1 MLEQTGAGLLG
12 ALEAQQAELIALC
25 ARLVRLPSENP
36 PGDTRAVAACV
47 ADYLTALG
55 LAVQVYAPHPERP
68 NVVATL
74 GPPAARPHL
83 VLNSH
88 LDTFPAGQGWT
99 QPPFGGVVADGR
111 LYGRGASDMRAGL
124 AVSLLLA
131 RLLVA
136 QPPPGR
142 VTFSYSSDEE
152 AGGTWGTQ
160 WLLANVP
167 ALRDAD
173 ACLIGDQC
181 GPWAVGIGEKGGL
194 WLRLHT
200 TGRAAHAAYST
211 RQSATAALVRALAV
225 ALSLTDLAP
234 LTPPAVAAVLDRER
248 PLVAAHWGEEAP
260 ALLDRVTVNI
270 GTLAGG
276 TATNLVADRAAAT
289 LDIRLPLGLRADDV
303 RHALEARLAAAG
315 LADVTLE
322 VLARFDPYCTPPD
335 APIVRAVVAASA
347 AVRGEPA
354 VPVVRLGATDA
365 RFFRAAGIPTVVY
378 GPTAHHMGGPDEF
391 VTLADLVTTARVHA
405 RAVLAL
411 LHGTA

>member
-1 MLEQTGAGLLG
+1 LEQAGARLLA
-12 ALEAQQAELIALC
+12 ALEARQAELVALC
-25 ARLVRLPSENP
+25 ARLVRIPSENP
-36 PGDTRAVAACV
+36 PGDTRAVATFV

-55 LAVQVYAPHPERP
+55 LAVQVHAPHPERP

-74 GPPAARPHL
+74 GTAAARPHL
-83 VLNSH
+83 LLNSH
-88 LDTFPAGQGWT
+88 LDTFPAGEGWT
-99 QPPFGGVVADGR
+99 QPPFGGVVIDAR

-131 RLLVA
+131 RLLA
-136 QPPPGR
+136 EQPPPGR

-152 AGGTWGTQ
+152 AGGTWGTR
-160 WLLANVP
+160 WLLAHLP

-181 GPWAVGIGEKGGL
+181 GPWAVGVGEKGGL
-194 WLRLHT
+194 WLRLRAA
-200 TGRAAHAAYST
+200 GRAAHAAYGT
-211 RQSATAALVRALAV
+211 RHSATAALVRALAV
-225 ALSLTDLAP
+225 AESLGELVP
-234 LTPPAVAAVLDRER
+234 PTPPDVAAVLAHER
-248 PLVAAHWGEEAP
+248 PLVAAHWGEEA
-260 ALLDRVTVNI
+260 AAILDRVTVNI

-276 TATNLVADRAAAT
+276 AATNLVADRAEAT

-303 RHALEARLAAAG
+303 LRALEARLAAAG
-315 LADVTLE
+315 LADVAIE

-347 AVRGEPA
+347 AVRGEPT

-378 GPTAHHMGGPDEF
+378 GPTAHHMGGPDEY
-391 VTLADLVTTARVHA
+391 VTLADLITTARVHA
-405 RAVLAL
+405 RAALAF